1 MTARCGGGFELKS
14 VRRKKKKNNCK
25 HSVADWESEVRSKRR
40 KTATSQGRE
49 EKKCEARIVTGAAS
63 SGLGLDLT
71 WIHLT
76 ELHPAL
82 QRNQLTG
89 TRWRIVSV
97 SCGGPCENRYRTVG
111 PNRLRTLGFFF
122 FVARPP
128 RCALPGSS
136 GGRRPPAAAAAAVA
150 AAAAGG
156 PGGRRRRTAE
166 PEPHFHASSSPGTC
180 CPACFSGLEQC
191 LRTPGADRCG
201 APHGFYFF
209 PYSSTPHEL
218 KVRRDTDQHQPG
230 PLEPV
235 CARQGLFWRPAG
247 L

>member
-1 MTARCGGGFELKS
+1 M
-14 VRRKKKKNNCK
+14 
-25 HSVADWESEVRSKRR
+25 
-40 KTATSQGRE
+40 
-49 EKKCEARIVTGAAS
+49 
-63 SGLGLDLT
+63 DLT

-82 QRNQLTG
+82 QRDQLTG
-89 TRWRIVSV
+89 TL
-97 SCGGPCENRYRTVG
+97 SCGGLWNWSAFENRFRTVG

-122 FVARPP
+122 FLARPP

-136 GGRRPPAAAAAAVA
+136 GGRRPPAAAAAAA

-156 PGGRRRRTAE
+156 PGGRRKRRTAE
-166 PEPHFHASSSPGTC
+166 PEPHFHASSSAGTC
-180 CPACFSGLEQC
+180 CPACLSGLEQC

-218 KVRRDTDQHQPG
+218 KVRRDTGQTPDG
-230 PLEPV
+230 PISVRVSPSGFVPEASGSV
-235 CARQGLFWRPAG
+235 MGSLFSGFLRVAYNFLIRLHITVTHTLVLIAG
-247 L
+247 

>member
-1 MTARCGGGFELKS
+1 MYPAGVRVRTGTGLLDRTGCGPSAFFFCCAPTS
-14 VRRKKKKNNCK
+14 VR
-25 HSVADWESEVRSKRR
+25 S
-40 KTATSQGRE
+40 
-49 EKKCEARIVTGAAS
+49 AR
-63 SGLGLDLT
+63 L
-71 WIHLT
+71 
-76 ELHPAL
+76 E
-82 QRNQLTG
+82 
-89 TRWRIVSV
+89 WRQ
-97 SCGGPCENRYRTVG
+97 ET
-111 PNRLRTLGFFF
+111 
-122 FVARPP
+122 
-128 RCALPGSS
+128 PGSS
-136 GGRRPPAAAAAAVA
+136 SSSSGGSGSRRT
-150 AAAAGG
+150 
-156 PGGRRRRTAE
+156 RRRRTAE

-180 CPACFSGLEQC
+180 CPACLSGLEQC